1 MLLAGWL
8 NEVSG
13 QAANLDQGANGKSTA
28 PDSPVDWINGNL
40 NANQAH
46 FLEGYSVPY
55 RAILTGL
62 TVNQNYT
69 LVIALDVKNSGKHAL
84 DYITH
89 FQRLEPHGIFLHA
102 AETVNPL
109 LNITG
114 FPPAYFTSTDT
125 EPIPVPSS
133 AGSPVPGQPSASFNA
148 LPAAERVMTGYNAD
162 LLSVTYASHGSLT
175 ASQSETVINITFK
188 ALKETAV
195 LSWGGHIA
203 READWGSDPI
213 TGETNSASAINGSPY
228 HMRLKN
234 WIINGEVVS
243 IGNQDRSLKTDAVFI
258 PPTCEVSGPQEACVS
273 TTSLAFTST
282 VDNATGLTYLWSII
296 GSNTAGAKI
305 VNNTLANISVVPIG
319 ATFTPGTFNL
329 RLIVTRNGLSDTCY
343 SGSHEAPG
351 LPVTIYQPVVDAGA
365 DVSITHLDIAS
376 LNATVIGGKSPYTFS
391 WSPATGLSDPNVHNP
406 TFTPPSTGIF
416 QFVVTVTDAAGCT
429 DKDTVVITVTQH
441 ADPPCV
447 IDGPDPV
454 CPGSSNVYTGPDPSL
469 VSFFQWSVTGNGTI
483 TGDTDKG
490 TVTILAGNTCGPY
503 TIQLITATPDGKVK
517 DTCTRVVQ
525 VQDNEKPVLHGSA
538 PDATLGCG
546 KDVPAAPVI
555 TATDN
560 CVANITAQ
568 MSSSTFDSTCIN
580 KFRIVRKW
588 WATDACGN
596 TSDTLTQVITVNDD
610 VKPVISGTYEETVNV
625 SCVGDIPAPPALTA
639 NDNCDGL
646 LQPNYTE
653 QGSGSACDSTIVRTW
668 VFTDAC
674 GNSASATQTI
684 HLKDAIAPTLVG
696 TAQDANVACSKD
708 IPAPPVITANDNCP
722 AEVKVNFTSTTYDS
736 TCVNKFRIVR
746 KWWAVDGCGNT
757 SDVLTQTIIVND
769 DVKPVI
775 SGTYEETVNVSC
787 VGDIPAPP
795 ALTANDNCDGLL
807 QPNYTEQG
815 SGSAC
820 DSTIVRTWVFTDA
833 CGNSA
838 SATQTIHL
846 KDAIA
851 PTLVGTAQDANVA
864 CSKDIPAPPVI
875 TANDNC
881 PAEVKVNFTS
891 TTYDSTCV
899 NKFRIVR
906 KWWAVD
912 GCGNTSDVLTQTII
926 VNDDVKPII
935 SGTYEETV
943 NVACVGDIPAPP
955 ALTANDNCDGL
966 LQPNYTEQGSGT
978 ACDSTIVRTWV
989 FTDACGN
996 SASATQTIHLKD
1008 AIAPTLVGT
1017 AQDAN
1022 VTCSKDIPAPPVITA
1037 NDNCPAE
1044 VKVNFT
1050 STTYDSTC
1058 VNKFRIVRKW
1068 WAVDGCGNTSD
1079 VLTQTIVVN
1088 DNVKP
1093 VITASYEDKIEVKCV
1108 GDIPQVP
1115 AISAYDNCDGELQ
1128 PQYSEQGSG
1137 TACDSTIVR
1146 TWVFT
1151 DGCGNTAS
1159 ATQTIHLQDLVPP
1172 TLNGTAQNVNVTCSK
1187 DIPAPPV
1194 ITASDNCPA
1203 EVKLHFTEN
1212 TYDSICVNK
1221 FRLERTWW
1229 AVDGCGNTSEV
1240 LTQTIIV
1247 NDDVKPII
1255 SGTYDETVNV
1265 VCVGDIPAPPS
1276 ITATDNCAGVL
1287 QPDYSEEGSGT
1298 ACDSTIVRTWVFTD
1312 GCGNTVTATQTIH
1325 LKDLV
1330 KPVLNGTAPDAT
1342 VQCAKDVPAPPAI
1355 KATDNCGTAKVYYSE
1370 TKKNVVCVNRFV
1382 LVRKWWAKDNCGNT
1396 SDTLYQKVTV
1406 YDNTIPVVTNKP
1418 ADKTLPCGSQ
1428 PSFNPP
1434 SFSDNCGGYV
1444 TVVVADRQEGTS
1456 CPVTYIRRWTGTDA
1470 CGNSVW
1476 VEQRVRVL
1484 CCASYCTYTQG
1495 YYGNVNGKACLPGGG
1510 TTTAKAIMLGAVDAQ
1525 PGDSVLFGLKA
1536 TGKFFTLFL
1545 MDVSNDNIF
1554 KMLPGGGTPAALKG
1568 YTTYSKPA
1576 TWPLVPISTAASKYG
1591 KINNVLLSQTM
1602 TLFFNFRVTP
1612 GLTGLP
1618 IQGTLLMTSKLTACG
1633 STIPV
1638 AKVDSFEL
1646 PKSVVNYLTSIGQS
1660 NVGGLFNLANKY
1672 LGGQTV
1678 TGVTASDVNAAVDA
1692 INRGFDK
1699 CAVLIGW
1706 SNAKLNCAPQVM
1718 ATGTDDEKMMTIEPE
1733 TNILSVETY
1742 PNPYRD
1748 VVMFRF
1754 TAPVTGTLQLLIYN
1768 LGGQQVDAL
1777 NKGTVQKG
1785 SVHQIRYAVPDAHRS
1800 TLIYKL
1806 SVGRAEATGKL
1817 IYIKH

>member
-1 MLLAGWL
+1 MYLHSYEKRIPFLLRVWLLLIILTTAGWL
-8 NEVSG
+8 NQVSG

-89 FQRLEPHGIFLHA
+89 YQRLEPHGIFLHG
-102 AETVNPL
+102 AETVSPL

-148 LPAAERVMTGYNAD
+148 LPPAERVMTGYNAD

-175 ASQSETVINITFK
+175 ASQSETVIHITFK

-203 READWGSDPI
+203 TETDWGSDPV

-234 WIINGEVVS
+234 WIINGQVVS

-273 TTSLAFTST
+273 TASLAFTST

-343 SGSHEAPG
+343 AGSHVAPG

-376 LNATVIGGKSPYTFS
+376 LNATVAGGKSPYTFS
-391 WSPATGLSDPNVHNP
+391 WSPAIGLSDPNLHNP
-406 TFTPPSTGIF
+406 TFTPPSSGIF

-441 ADPPCV
+441 ADPPCI

-454 CPGSSNVYTGPDPSL
+454 CPGSSNIYTGPPPAD

-517 DTCTRVVQ
+517 DTCTRTVQ
-525 VQDNEKPVLHGSA
+525 VQDNEKPVLHGTA
-538 PDATLGCG
+538 PDAALACG

-560 CVANITAQ
+560 CLANITVQ
-568 MSSSTFDSTCIN
+568 SSSTTLDSTCIN
-580 KFRIVRKW
+580 KYRIVRKW
-588 WATDACGN
+588 WAVDLCGN

-610 VKPVISGTYEETVNV
+610 VKPVISGEYE
-625 SCVGDIPAPPALTA
+625 A
-639 NDNCDGL
+639 
-646 LQPNYTE
+646 
-653 QGSGSACDSTIVRTW
+653 
-668 VFTDAC
+668 
-674 GNSASATQTI
+674 
-684 HLKDAIAPTLVG
+684 
-696 TAQDANVACSKD
+696 
-708 IPAPPVITANDNCP
+708 
-722 AEVKVNFTSTTYDS
+722 
-736 TCVNKFRIVR
+736 
-746 KWWAVDGCGNT
+746 
-757 SDVLTQTIIVND
+757 
-769 DVKPVI
+769 
-775 SGTYEETVNVSC
+775 
-787 VGDIPAPP
+787 
-795 ALTANDNCDGLL
+795 
-807 QPNYTEQG
+807 
-815 SGSAC
+815 
-820 DSTIVRTWVFTDA
+820 
-833 CGNSA
+833 
-838 SATQTIHL
+838 
-846 KDAIA
+846 
-851 PTLVGTAQDANVA
+851 
-864 CSKDIPAPPVI
+864 
-875 TANDNC
+875 
-881 PAEVKVNFTS
+881 
-891 TTYDSTCV
+891 
-899 NKFRIVR
+899 
-906 KWWAVD
+906 
-912 GCGNTSDVLTQTII
+912 
-926 VNDDVKPII
+926 
-935 SGTYEETV
+935 TV

-955 ALTANDNCDGL
+955 GLTANDNCDGP
-966 LQPNYTEQGSGT
+966 LQPSYTEEGSGT

-1008 AIAPTLVGT
+1008 AVAPTLVGT
-1017 AQDAN
+1017 VQDAN
-1022 VTCSKDIPAPPVITA
+1022 VTCSKDVPAPPVITA

-1050 STTYDSTC
+1050 STTSDSTC
-1058 VNKFRIVRKW
+1058 VNKFKIVRKW

-1079 VLTQTIVVN
+1079 VLTQTIIVN
-1088 DNVKP
+1088 DDVKP
-1093 VITASYEDKIEVKCV
+1093 VISGEYEATVNVACV
-1108 GDIPQVP
+1108 GDIPAPQGLT
-1115 AISAYDNCDGELQ
+1115 ANDNCDGPLQ
-1128 PQYSEQGSG
+1128 PSYTEEGSG

-1151 DGCGNTAS
+1151 DACGNSASATQTIHLKDAVAPTLVGTVQDANVTCSKDVPAPPVITANDNCPAEVKVEFTSTTSDSTCVNKFKIVRKWWAVDGCGNTSDVLTQTIIVNDNVKPVIEAS
-1159 ATQTIHLQDLVPP
+1159 YEDKIEVKCVGDIPTPPAVNAFDNCDGALQPAYSEEGSGTACDSTILRKWVFTDACGNSVTATQTIHLQDLVPP
-1172 TLNGTAQNVNVTCSK
+1172 TLNGTAENVNVTCAK

-1203 EVKLHFTEN
+1203 DVKINFTEDVL
-1212 TYDSICVNK
+1212 DSTCVNK
-1221 FRLERTWW
+1221 FRLQRVWW
-1229 AVDGCGNTSEV
+1229 AEDGCGNTSDR
-1240 LTQTIIV
+1240 LIQIITV
-1247 NDDVKPII
+1247 NDDVKPVI
-1255 SGTYDETVNV
+1255 SGTYEEAVNV
-1265 VCVGDIPAPPS
+1265 ACVGDIPAPPS
-1276 ITATDNCAGVL
+1276 LTATDNCEGVL

-1312 GCGNTVTATQTIH
+1312 GCGNSATATQTIH
-1325 LKDLV
+1325 LQDLIR
-1330 KPVLNGTAPDAT
+1330 PTLNGTATDAT
-1342 VQCAKDVPAPPAI
+1342 VVCSKDVPAPPEI
-1355 KATDNCGTAKVYYSE
+1355 TGSDNCGTPKVYSSE
-1370 TKKNVVCVNRFV
+1370 TKTDVVCVNRFV
-1382 LVRKWWAKDNCGNT
+1382 LLRKWWAKDKCGNT

-1406 YDNTIPVVTNKP
+1406 YDNVAPEVSNKP

-1428 PSFNPP
+1428 PSFNAP
-1434 SFSDNCGGYV
+1434 SFNDNCGGNV

-1456 CPVTYIRRWTGTDA
+1456 CPVTYVRRWTATDA

-1476 VEQRVRVL
+1476 VEQRVKVL
-1484 CCASYCTYTQG
+1484 CCASYCSYTQG

-1545 MDVSNDNIF
+1545 ADVSNDNIF

-1568 YTTYSKPA
+1568 YATFSKPA
-1576 TWPLVPISTAASKYG
+1576 TWPLVPLSAAASTYG
-1591 KINNVLLSQTM
+1591 KIKNVLLSQTM

-1612 GLTGLP
+1612 ALSGLP
-1618 IQGTLLMTSKLTACG
+1618 IEGTLLMTSKLTACG
-1633 STIPV
+1633 STVPV

-1646 PKSVVNYLTSIGQS
+1646 PKSVVNYLTSIGQA
-1660 NVGGLFNLANKY
+1660 NVGGLYNLANKY

-1706 SNAKLNCAPQVM
+1706 SNNKLSTIQQVM
-1718 ATGTDDEKMMTIEPE
+1718 AAGEDNNKLKSNETE
-1733 TNILSVETY
+1733 TNTLRVETF

-1748 VVMFRF
+1748 VVTFRF
-1754 TAPVTGTLQLLIYN
+1754 TAPETGTLQLLIYN
-1768 LGGQQVDAL
+1768 LGGQQVDVL

-1785 SVHQIRYAVPDAHRS
+1785 SVQQIRYAVPDAHRS